1 MDIVILIYVEYVEI
15 MMQQSFK
22 KEKKKCLKDLKLIKM
37 KWFLLRANR

>member
-22 KEKKKCLKDLKLIKM
+22 KEK
-37 KWFLLRANR
+37 